1 MYRGGEELSDKTSYI
16 YQAEL
21 KYEESAPVTKKYIG
35 LQQGVRELPTLSGGE
50 VPDNVRGQD
59 RISQQKN
66 GNLFKM
72 QTQRRTSARE
82 FAENQVNGNFFK

>member
-1 MYRGGEELSDKTSYI
+1 MEDHQPGPS
-16 YQAEL
+16 
-21 KYEESAPVTKKYIG
+21 

-72 QTQRRTSARE
+72 QKQRRTSARE
-82 FAENQVNGNFFK
+82 FAENQVNGNWDSRKWLYTTALLKFSVLILKLFFL

>member
-1 MYRGGEELSDKTSYI
+1 MEDHQPGSS
-16 YQAEL
+16 
-21 KYEESAPVTKKYIG
+21 